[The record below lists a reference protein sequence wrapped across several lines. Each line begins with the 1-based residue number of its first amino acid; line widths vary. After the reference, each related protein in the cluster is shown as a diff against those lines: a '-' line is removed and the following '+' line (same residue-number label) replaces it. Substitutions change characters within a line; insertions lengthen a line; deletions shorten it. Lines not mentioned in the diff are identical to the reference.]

1 MGMAV
6 GRLPAGRPAKADL
19 PGDLV
24 VQGEL
29 RLVDLFAPAHPVDVR

>member
-6 GRLPAGRPAKADL
+6 GGLPAGRPPKADF